1 MPILYPVHVLRAIA
15 ALIVVLSHYRLFYG
29 QTTGWT
35 ETFSLL
41 KFGDAGVDL
50 FFVISGFIMVYAA
63 ERLYGTA
70 GASFTFFVHRLI
82 RIVPLYWL
90 VTTLYVFVAWI
101 VPSFGKSYA
110 IEFVI
115 ASYFFLPW
123 PQLDGVMQPV
133 VGQGWTLNYEMP
145 FYLVFSLALFAPR
158 RAAVL
163 GACLVLTTVV
173 VAGLVFQPGQP
184 ILKFLTYPIII
195 EFVFGML
202 IGLAYREGVRLPS
215 WAGWT
220 LIIAG
225 LGLIFSSEQMHAWAS
240 GRVILWGV
248 PAALV
253 VAGATLGQVQMSG
266 RGWRGLVLIGEA
278 SYALYLTHSIP
289 LRGTLALMR
298 IGGLDMAVFAWP
310 GLVFGTFAS
319 VVLAVAVYY
328 IFELPS
334 RNALRRMYDG
344 RQQLKKPEAAL
355 AQRGVP

>member
-1 MPILYPVHVLRAIA
+1 M
-15 ALIVVLSHYRLFYG
+15 LIV
-29 QTTGWT
+29 
-35 ETFSLL
+35 
-41 KFGDAGVDL
+41 GDAGVDL

-70 GASFTFFVHRLI
+70 GAPLTFFVHRLI

-101 VPSFGKSYA
+101 VPSFGKSYS
-110 IEFVI
+110 IDFVI
-115 ASYFFLPW
+115 ASYFFVPW

-163 GACLVLTTVV
+163 GASLALTAV
-173 VAGLVFQPGQP
+173 VAAGVVFQPSQQ
-184 ILKFLTYPIII
+184 ILRFLTYPIVI

-202 IGLAYREGVRLPS
+202 IGLAYREGLRLPS

-225 LGLIFSSEQMHAWAS
+225 LALILGSELLHAWVS
-240 GRVILWGV
+240 GRVMLWGV
-248 PAALV
+248 PAALA
-253 VAGATLGQVQMSG
+253 VAGATLGGVQMSG
-266 RGWRGLVLIGEA
+266 RSWRGLVLIGEA

-298 IGGLDMAVFAWP
+298 IGGFDMTVFAWP
-310 GLVFGTFAS
+310 GLVFGTVAS
-319 VVLAVAVYY
+319 VMLAVAVYY
-328 IFELPS
+328 TFELPT
-334 RNALRRMYDG
+334 RNALRRLYDG
-344 RQQLKKPEAAL
+344 HRSLKKPAPVL
-355 AQRGVP
+355 AQRGLQ